1 MKPITL
7 REVASACSGTLH
19 GDPDIQITSIV
30 TDSRQAKAGSM
41 FAAIKGARSDGHR
54 FIPMTVEQGAV
65 CALCE
70 DAPGIAIP
78 YIQVDSVLTAL
89 KGIAEYYRSLFT
101 IPFIGITGSVG
112 KTSTKEFIASVLSQ
126 KYKVHKTSGNF
137 NNELGVPITL
147 FGLEEYHEAAVIEMG
162 ISGFG
167 EMTRLSKMVRPDIS
181 VITNIGCCHLENL
194 GDRDGVLKAKTE
206 IFTYLKENGTIILCH
221 DDDKLITITEYNGI
235 RPIFYGT
242 GDDEFRA
249 ENIVEKGLDGIDCTL
264 IYGLSRDESRSFIKP
279 SVCCADS
286 SLRKGSLREP
296 YKINVNI
303 PTMGRHN
310 VLNALCAMAVGTEL
324 GLSADE
330 IKRGIESFT
339 NVGSRN
345 NIIRTDEY
353 TIIDDCYNANPT
365 STKAGLDTLSK
376 LGGRRVAILGD
387 MKELGADELELHRK
401 VGAYAKEKGIDA
413 LIAVGEL
420 SKATAEGY
428 GEGAYHFNTVDECI
442 AAVKDVLQ
450 KGDTV
455 LVKASHSM
463 HFEKITEAIR

>member
-7 REVASACSGTLH
+7 REAAAACNGTLH
-19 GDPDIQITSIV
+19 GDPDAIITSIV

-70 DAPGIAIP
+70 EAPAVDTD
-78 YIQVDSVLTAL
+78 YILVDSTLVAL

-112 KTSTKEFIASVLSQ
+112 KTSTKEFISAVLAQ
-126 KYKVHKTSGNF
+126 KYNVHKTGGNF

-147 FGLEEYHEAAVIEMG
+147 FGLEESHEVAVIEMG

-167 EMTRLSKMVRPDIS
+167 EMTRLSKMVRPEIA

-206 IFTYLKENGTIILCH
+206 MFTYLKENGTIILCH
-221 DDDKLITITEYNGI
+221 DDDKLRTVTEYNGI
-235 RPIFYGT
+235 KPIFYGT

-249 ENIVEKGLDGIDCTL
+249 ENIVERGLVGIDCTL
-264 IYGLSRDESRSFIKP
+264 INGDTRID
-279 SVCCADS
+279 VT
-286 SLRKGSLREP
+286 
-296 YKINVNI
+296 I

-310 VLNALCAMAVGTEL
+310 VLNALCAMAVGTRL
-324 GLSADE
+324 GLTPDE
-330 IKRGIESFT
+330 IKRGLQSFQ

-345 NIIRTDEY
+345 RIVRTDDY

-376 LGGRRVAILGD
+376 LGGRKVAVLGD
-387 MKELGADELELHRK
+387 MKELGKDELSLHNE
-401 VGAYAKEKGIDA
+401 VGAYAKAVGIDL
-413 LIAVGEL
+413 LIAVGPL
-420 SKATAEGY
+420 SKATAAGY
-428 GEGAYHFNTVDECI
+428 GDGAAYFEDIESCI
-442 AAVKDVLQ
+442 AQIRSLLQ
-450 KGDTV
+450 KGDTI

-463 HFEKITEAIR
+463 QFEKITEAISIN